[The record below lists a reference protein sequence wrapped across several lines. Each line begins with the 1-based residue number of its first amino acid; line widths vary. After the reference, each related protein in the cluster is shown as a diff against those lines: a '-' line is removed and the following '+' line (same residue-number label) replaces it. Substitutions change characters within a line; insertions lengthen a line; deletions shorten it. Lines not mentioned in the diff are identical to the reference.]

1 MLKAINTQKFTF
13 TCYQKMHKAV
23 YSRNFGSSTRN
34 CTFDD
39 LINIHQKIFLPT
51 KIPPEKTVTMV
62 TGVLL
67 YEDNQVF

>member
-1 MLKAINTQKFTF
+1 
-13 TCYQKMHKAV
+13 MHKAV

-39 LINIHQKIFLPT
+39 LINIHQKISLPT
-51 KIPPEKTVTMV
+51 KIPPIKNTVTMV